1 MQKFD
6 HFVGRFG
13 GVSSVAFLTYLG
25 EYMSFIVVLAFLS
38 DKLTVTFGLGLYG
51 FGLIGTISGVYLVV
65 SGLIAIPIGHL
76 CDKYGRRLFTIL
88 GSLLGAIALFSLV
101 GLNALTGLLEFA
113 IGIGAA
119 LTMLGVGH
127 GTYTASTLAYTGDVA
142 AKDDVGKPYGLVEGA
157 EFAAFAFG
165 PAIGGVVAFEFGR
178 IPTFLASGSLLLV
191 AVLISF
197 FFMPEGKNS
206 LPTQA
211 VANDDPANNSAK
223 SHTHSASWRDFVFS
237 LKDSV
242 VGVTVLT
249 TFVASLA
256 FSAFFFYVPL
266 YAYTLRG
273 SVPIFAFLYPAF
285 ASLMAGT
292 GVVGMIPLGHIED
305 VTRRRMPVLVTGL
318 LVGAASLGFVF
329 FSPSLLSFVAAS
341 IVFGVS
347 LAMVRVSQLVIL
359 AERTKLESR
368 AAIMGTNHA
377 VQHAAYGTGA
387 IVGGV
392 FVALSGLANT
402 FRNLAL
408 ILFLAGI
415 GFLIFALLK
424 KLQ

>member
-1 MQKFD
+1 
-6 HFVGRFG
+6 
-13 GVSSVAFLTYLG
+13 
-25 EYMSFIVVLAFLS
+25 MSFIVVLAFLS
-38 DKLTVTFGLGLYG
+38 DKLTGIFGLGLYG
-51 FGLIGTISGVYLVV
+51 FGLIGTISGIYLVI

-88 GSLLGAIALFSLV
+88 GSLFGAIALFSLV
-101 GLNALTGLLEFA
+101 GLDTLTGLLEFA

-142 AKDDVGKPYGLVEGA
+142 TKDDVGKPYGLVEGA

-178 IPTFLASGSLLLV
+178 IATFLVSGSLLLV

-197 FFMPEGKNS
+197 FFMPEGRNS
-206 LPTQA
+206 PPMRGP
-211 VANDDPANNSAK
+211 ANDDSANNSDK
-223 SHTHSASWRDFVFS
+223 FHYHSASWRDFAFS

-249 TFVASLA
+249 TFVASLS

-292 GVVGMIPLGHIED
+292 GVVSMIPLGHIED
-305 VTRRRMPVLVTGL
+305 ATRRRMPVLVTGL
-318 LVGAASLGFVF
+318 LLGAASLGFVF
-329 FSPSLLSFVAAS
+329 FSSSLPSFVAAS

-359 AERTKLESR
+359 AERTTIESR

-377 VQHAAYGTGA
+377 VEHAAYGTGA

-392 FVALSGLANT
+392 FVALFGLANT

-408 ILFLAGI
+408 VLLLAGAF
-415 GFLIFALLK
+415 FLFFSLRK
-424 KLQ
+424 KIK

>member
-51 FGLIGTISGVYLVV
+51 FGLIGTISGAYLVV

-76 CDKYGRRLFTIL
+76 CDMYGRRLFTIL
-88 GSLLGAIALFSLV
+88 GSLLGAMALFSLV
-101 GLNALTGLLEFA
+101 GLDALNGLLGFA

-142 AKDDVGKPYGLVEGA
+142 AKDNLGKPYGLVEGA

-178 IPTFLASGSLLLV
+178 IPTFLVSGSLLLV
-191 AVLISF
+191 AVLISA
-197 FFMPEGKNS
+197 FFMPEARNL
-206 LPTQA
+206 LPMQTA
-211 VANDDPANNSAK
+211 ANDPANNSAK
-223 SHTHSASWRDFVFS
+223 SHSHSASWRDFASS
-237 LKDSV
+237 LRDSV

-249 TFVASLA
+249 TFVASLS

-273 SVPIFAFLYPAF
+273 SIPVLAFLYPAF

-292 GVVGMIPLGHIED
+292 GVVSMIPLGHIED
-305 VTRRRMPVLVTGL
+305 ATRRRMPVLVA
-318 LVGAASLGFVF
+318 GALALADSFCFFFFSSSRLCFFVVSLGLFVF
-329 FSPSLLSFVAAS
+329 PFIVLVQLLASFSQSR
-341 IVFGVS
+341 IV
-347 LAMVRVSQLVIL
+347 
-359 AERTKLESR
+359 
-368 AAIMGTNHA
+368 
-377 VQHAAYGTGA
+377 
-387 IVGGV
+387 
-392 FVALSGLANT
+392 
-402 FRNLAL
+402 
-408 ILFLAGI
+408 
-415 GFLIFALLK
+415 
-424 KLQ
+424 

>member
-1 MQKFD
+1 MQTLE
-6 HFVGRFG
+6 HFARRFG

-25 EYMSFIVVLAFLS
+25 EYMSFIIVLVFLS

-65 SGLIAIPIGHL
+65 SGLIAVPIGHL

-101 GLNALTGLLEFA
+101 GLDALNGLLEFA

-127 GTYTASTLAYTGDVA
+127 GTYTASTLAYTGDMA
-142 AKDDVGKPYGLVEGA
+142 ATDELGKPYGLVEGA

-165 PAIGGVVAFEFGR
+165 PAIGGVVAFAFGR
-178 IPTFLASGSLLLV
+178 IPTFLVSGSLLLV
-191 AVLISF
+191 ASLISF
-197 FFMPEGKNS
+197 FFMPEVRNS
-206 LPTQA
+206 PPIRA
-211 VANDDPANNSAK
+211 VASDLANGRDK
-223 SHTHSASWRDFVFS
+223 SVSHSASWGDFALS

-249 TFVASLA
+249 TFVSSLS
-256 FSAFFFYVPL
+256 FTAFFFYVPL

-273 SVPIFAFLYPAF
+273 SIPVFAFLYPTF

-292 GVVGMIPLGHIED
+292 GVVSMVPLGHLED
-305 VTRRRMPVLVTGL
+305 ATKRRMPVLVTGL
-318 LVGAASLGFVF
+318 VAGAASLGFVF
-329 FSPSLLSFVAAS
+329 FSPSLASLVVAS
-341 IVFGVS
+341 IVFGIS

-368 AAIMGTNHA
+368 AAVMGTNHA
-377 VQHAAYGTGA
+377 VEHVAYGTGA

-392 FVALSGLANT
+392 FVALFGLANT

-408 ILFLAGI
+408 LLLLAGV
-415 GFLIFALLK
+415 GFLVFALRK
-424 KLQ
+424 KLE

>member
-51 FGLIGTISGVYLVV
+51 FGLIGTISGAYLVV

-76 CDKYGRRLFTIL
+76 CDMYGRRLFTIL

-101 GLNALTGLLEFA
+101 GLDALPGLLGFA

-142 AKDDVGKPYGLVEGA
+142 VNNGVGKPYGLVEGA

-165 PAIGGVVAFEFGR
+165 PALGGVVAFEFGR
-178 IPTFLASGSLLLV
+178 IPTFLVSGSLLLV
-191 AVLISF
+191 AVLISA
-197 FFMPEGKNS
+197 FFMPEARNL
-206 LPTQA
+206 LPMQTA
-211 VANDDPANNSAK
+211 ANDPANNSAK
-223 SHTHSASWRDFVFS
+223 SHSHSASWRDFASS
-237 LKDSV
+237 LRDSV

-249 TFVASLA
+249 TFVASLS

-273 SVPIFAFLYPAF
+273 SIPVLAFLYPAF

-292 GVVGMIPLGHIED
+292 GVVSMIPLGHIED
-305 VTRRRMPVLVTGL
+305 ATRRRMPVLVAGL
-318 LVGAASLGFVF
+318 LTGAASLGFVF
-329 FSPSLLSFVAAS
+329 FSPSLLNFIAAS

-359 AERTKLESR
+359 AERSRLESR

-377 VQHAAYGTGA
+377 VEHAAYGTGA

-392 FVALSGLANT
+392 FVALFGLANT

-408 ILFLAGI
+408 VLLIAGI
-415 GFLIFALLK
+415 GFLVFALRK

>member
-1 MQKFD
+1 MQKLE

-38 DKLTVTFGLGLYG
+38 DKLTITFGLGLYG
-51 FGLIGTISGVYLVV
+51 FGLIGTISGVYLVI

-178 IPTFLASGSLLLV
+178 IPTFLLSGSLLLV
-191 AVLISF
+191 AVVISF
-197 FFMPEGKNS
+197 FFMPEERGSPSMHATGNNPADNS
-206 LPTQA
+206 
-211 VANDDPANNSAK
+211 DKSAP
-223 SHTHSASWRDFVFS
+223 HSASWRDFAFS

-249 TFVASLA
+249 TFVASLS

-273 SVPIFAFLYPAF
+273 SIPVLAFLYPAF

-292 GVVGMIPLGHIED
+292 AVVSMIPLGHIED
-305 VTRRRMPVLVTGL
+305 ATRRRMPF
-318 LVGAASLGFVF
+318 LG
-329 FSPSLLSFVAAS
+329 
-341 IVFGVS
+341 G
-347 LAMVRVSQLVIL
+347 
-359 AERTKLESR
+359 
-368 AAIMGTNHA
+368 
-377 VQHAAYGTGA
+377 
-387 IVGGV
+387 
-392 FVALSGLANT
+392 
-402 FRNLAL
+402 
-408 ILFLAGI
+408 
-415 GFLIFALLK
+415 
-424 KLQ
+424 